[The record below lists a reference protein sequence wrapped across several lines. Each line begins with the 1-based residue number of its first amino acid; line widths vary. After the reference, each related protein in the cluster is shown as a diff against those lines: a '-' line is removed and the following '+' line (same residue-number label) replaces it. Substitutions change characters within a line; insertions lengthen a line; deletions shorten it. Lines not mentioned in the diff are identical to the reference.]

1 MFGGQFPPMP
11 TPAEVLRR
19 AAALQGS
26 AADNV
31 KDQHVVSQVLLRR
44 FEEPDPKDNVNK
56 IYSFDLEYPHSSKPR
71 PTVQCGRAPQ
81 FDFVPFASRSVELKW
96 KTVEDHLP
104 ETLDAV
110 ANGTALGDPVHV
122 QRLRD
127 LIVLHFIRSTQ
138 SDIIRWRTWEA
149 TYAAAQQAW
158 RDEPYA
164 LEQVSRTSPGLY
176 VAGAFGKEA
185 TLRDL
190 YRQTV
195 EFMASGAYFRVM
207 IEDRFNRM
215 CIWVQSVDVEILTP
229 ATGEFLIGD
238 IPALL
243 MMPGYI
249 GSGALDEVGL
259 LSAESIV
266 LPLGPQYLAKLGGV
280 SQFTSIPADEVNL
293 LNEAQIKAAF
303 MRVFL
308 RTGSGLD
315 QFVRAVSRPKPS
327 VGPLRDAYAHYRQ

>member
-1 MFGGQFPPMP
+1 MLGGQFPPMP

-44 FEEPDPKDNVNK
+44 FEETDPKDNVKK
-56 IYSFDLEYPHSSKPR
+56 IYSFDLEYPGSSRAR

-96 KTVEDHLP
+96 KTVEDHHLP

-127 LIVLHFIRSTQ
+127 LIVLHFMRSTQ
-138 SDIIRWRTWEA
+138 SDIIRWRTWEPMV
-149 TYAAAQQAW
+149 AAARQASVTLAGGQQTT
-158 RDEPYA
+158 
-164 LEQVSRTSPGLY
+164 LSGL
-176 VAGAFGKEA
+176 AA
-185 TLRDL
+185 
-190 YRQTV
+190 QTV
-195 EFMASGAYFRVM
+195 QLIESGAYFRVM
-207 IEDRFNRM
+207 IEDRFDRM
-215 CIWVQSVDVEILTP
+215 CAWVQNADVEIITP
-229 ATGEFLIGD
+229 VQGEFLIGD

-243 MMPGYI
+243 MLPGYI
-249 GSGALDEVGL
+249 GTGALDEVGL
-259 LSAESIV
+259 LAAESIV
-266 LPLGPQYLAKLGGV
+266 LPLGPQYLAKLGGA
-280 SQFTSIPADEVNL
+280 SQFTTIPVDEVNI
-293 LNEAQIKAAF
+293 LNEAQVKAAF

-308 RTGSGLD
+308 RTSSGLN

-327 VGPLRDAYAHYRQ
+327 AGPLQDAYAHYKQ